1 MEAPA
6 MMCQELALELTG
18 DLATMRPLDVARH
31 LRTALADHLDEACAQ
46 ALSISLPVSI
56 PAVAEEH
63 PNHPLPNH
71 PHPGSETGLRP
82 VDSYAALFTY
92 TNVARTARQPPAT
105 SGPATDPP
113 TRYYHCIIH
122 TGDDTGCLPLP
133 NECLTGL
140 QVAGAEV
147 TAAVTQPVDLEAIDY
162 SRLAAADT
170 HWLEFCAA
178 FVHDSSERG
187 LRGSDLPAWI
197 RGDAPLYWA
206 SMDVPIDDTVHELKT
221 LVAGQRFTY
230 DGTDP
235 IATAKAGIRGVG
247 LYAELGC
254 GALRLRP
261 ADTPTIA
268 NERA

>member
-1 MEAPA
+1 
-6 MMCQELALELTG
+6 MMLQELGLELTG

-31 LRTALADHLDEACAQ
+31 LRSTLSDHLDEACAG

-56 PAVAEEH
+56 PAQSDAH
-63 PNHPLPNH
+63 PDHQLPNH
-71 PHPGSETGLRP
+71 PHPGHETGLRP
-82 VDSYAALFTY
+82 VEMYADLFAY
-92 TNVARTARQPPAT
+92 VDRARKEPQPAT
-105 SGPATDPP
+105 RVPATDPP
-113 TRYYHCIIH
+113 KRYYHCFIH
-122 TGDDTGCLPLP
+122 TDDTGCLPLP
-133 NECLTGL
+133 EDCLTGL
-140 QVAGAEV
+140 QVADTAV

-170 HWLEFCAA
+170 HWLEFCSA
-178 FVHDSSERG
+178 FVHHSSERG
-187 LRGSDLPAWI
+187 FVGSDLPAWI

-221 LVAGQRFTY
+221 LVAGQRLSY

-235 IATAKAGIRGVG
+235 IATAKAGLRGVG

-261 ADTPTIA
+261 AQSHPVADEHI
-268 NERA
+268 